1 MGIDL
6 RNAAWAVGLAN
17 AARAPIPIISVGG
30 LTAGGSGKTPVSAA
44 LARHLADT
52 GSSAAVLTA
61 GLDDEA
67 TLHSTW
73 NPDIPVLG
81 GRNRLEL
88 ARQAMDHGATVALL
102 DSGFQHVRL
111 ERDLDIVAI
120 SADYTGSKLRLPAG
134 PFRERWEAVARADA
148 VILVR
153 RHATSAVVAHLAVA
167 IQQSF
172 PWVEIAE
179 ARIISS
185 ELRPVSDTAHQVETP
200 SPGVAVAGVMW
211 PESFFVTVK
220 EFGLV
225 PRHCLALP
233 DHAVF
238 DQHMIAKI
246 ADLAGSDGVVCTSK
260 DVVKM
265 IDALPDTV
273 PLWHLEERVEWGTGG
288 SRILDYVRQIA
299 RLGPNMQVVI

>member
-1 MGIDL
+1 MGMDL
-6 RNAAWAVGLAN
+6 RSAAWAVGLAS

-30 LTAGGSGKTPVSAA
+30 LTAGGSGKTPISAA

-52 GSSAAVLTA
+52 GSSAAILTA
-61 GLDDEA
+61 GLEDEA

-73 NPDIPVLG
+73 NPDIPVWG

-88 ARQAMDHGATVALL
+88 ARQAMHHGATVALL
-102 DSGFQHVRL
+102 DSGFQHLRL
-111 ERDLDIVAI
+111 ERDFDIVAI
-120 SADYTGSKLRLPAG
+120 SADYTGSRLRLPAG

-153 RHATSAVVAHLAVA
+153 RQATSAAVGYLAAA
-167 IQQSF
+167 IQRSF
-172 PWVEIAE
+172 PGVEIAE
-179 ARIISS
+179 ASIISS
-185 ELRPVSDTAHQVETP
+185 EFRPVSDMAHQIEMP

-211 PESFFVTVK
+211 PESFFAAVK

-238 DQHMIAKI
+238 DRHTIAKI

-260 DVVKM
+260 DAVKL
-265 IDALPDTV
+265 IDVLPDTV

-288 SRILDYVRQIA
+288 SRILDYVRQVA
-299 RLGPNMQVVI
+299 RLGSNMQAVI